1 MLLICQLKAHE
12 GIRLVADHTAHAA
25 HDGVSE
31 RRVAPVAAVG
41 IGVLAVRWLGMPPA
55 RVPSASSADFL
66 ARGTFDC
73 VKHAALARGDE

>member
-1 MLLICQLKAHE
+1 MLLTCQLKAHE

-41 IGVLAVRWLGMPPA
+41 IGVLAVRW
-55 RVPSASSADFL
+55 R
-66 ARGTFDC
+66 
-73 VKHAALARGDE
+73 

>member
-1 MLLICQLKAHE
+1 MLLTRRLKAHE

-41 IGVLAVRWLGMPPA
+41 IGVLAVRWRGMPPA
-55 RVPSASSADFL
+55 RVPSASL
-66 ARGTFDC
+66 AVIFSSRLYT
-73 VKHAALARGDE
+73 KPY

>member
-12 GIRLVADHTAHAA
+12 GIRLAADHTAHAA

-41 IGVLAVRWLGMPPA
+41 IGVLAVRE
-55 RVPSASSADFL
+55 R
-66 ARGTFDC
+66 
-73 VKHAALARGDE
+73 